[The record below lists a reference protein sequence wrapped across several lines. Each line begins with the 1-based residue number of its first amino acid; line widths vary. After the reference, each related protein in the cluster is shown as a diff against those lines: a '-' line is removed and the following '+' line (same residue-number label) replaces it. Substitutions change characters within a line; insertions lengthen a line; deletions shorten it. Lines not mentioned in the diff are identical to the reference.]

1 MNLEAKI
8 IGLVQS
14 QFLRY
19 LAVGVWNTAFGIGL
33 YWLVYR
39 LFGHSVHYLIL
50 AVPVNILAITNAFLC
65 YKLLVFRTRGN
76 WFGEYFK
83 CFLVYGG
90 GALAS
95 MALLWL
101 FVDCFHLNP
110 VVANVAGTALVV
122 VGSYFGHKYFSFRRR
137 EMHPPV

>member
-1 MNLEAKI
+1 MSGEPNIDGFAR
-8 IGLVQS
+8 S
-14 QFLRY
+14 QFVRY

-39 LFGHSVHYLIL
+39 LFGQTVHYLAL
-50 AVPVNILAITNAFLC
+50 AVPVNVLAIANAFLC
-65 YKLLVFRTRGN
+65 YKLIVFRTKGN
-76 WFGEYFK
+76 WFCEYVK

-110 VVANVAGTALVV
+110 VVDNVVGTALVV
-122 VGSYFGHKYFSFRRR
+122 VGSYFGHKYFSFRPRKT
-137 EMHPPV
+137 HPLT